1 MSVGQYDDFITAI
14 QAVSDSLYD
23 VDAAAFIAVRAALKE
38 WAENTAIDATDILS
52 RPNWLL
58 SQYIGSKV
66 VEYLDDRKVQA
77 MVGFRFQQKENRFK
91 TPSRKAHGEKGEY
104 IPDPGYYGRFFEG
117 GFRRGG
123 VPYRTPDH
131 FLRKAKQ
138 RNIADLQSVVESN
151 FNATKQDVLMGKLD
165 EIKKA
170 RRARNK

>member
-23 VDAAAFIAVRAALKE
+23 VDAAVFIAVRAALKD
-38 WAENTAIDATDILS
+38 WAENTAVDATDILS

-66 VEYLDDRKVQA
+66 IEYLDDRKLQA

-91 TPSRKAHGEKGEY
+91 TASRRASGEKGEY

-138 RNIADLQSVVESN
+138 RNIETL
-151 FNATKQDVLMGKLD
+151 KQVIEAAFDDAKKDILANRLD
-165 EIKKA
+165 EVKKA